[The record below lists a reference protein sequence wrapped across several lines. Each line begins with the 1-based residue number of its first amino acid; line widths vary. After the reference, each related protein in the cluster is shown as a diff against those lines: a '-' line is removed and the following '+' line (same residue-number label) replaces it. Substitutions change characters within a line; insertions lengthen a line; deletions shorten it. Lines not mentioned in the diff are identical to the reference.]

1 MIAIKSENDLDFIK
15 KDLENGKSKKDLT
28 DKLKSKLNENQ
39 KDELNRLL
47 NDKNALNKLLNSE
60 KAKSIL
66 KRLTGDGNGQ
76 HK

>member
-15 KDLENGKSKKDLT
+15 KELENGKSKKDLT
-28 DKLKSKLNENQ
+28 DKLKSKMNENQ

-47 NDKNALNKLLNSE
+47 KDKNALNNLLNSE